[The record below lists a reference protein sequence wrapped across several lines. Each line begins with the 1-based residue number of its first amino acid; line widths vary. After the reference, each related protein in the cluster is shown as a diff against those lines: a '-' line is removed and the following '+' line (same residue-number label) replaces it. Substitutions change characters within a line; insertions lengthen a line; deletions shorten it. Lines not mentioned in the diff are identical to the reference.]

1 MSNSYHHGDLKN
13 ALIEAGLDI
22 LSKEGVQALS
32 LRKVARKAGVSHA
45 APYAHFADKQAL
57 IAAIATEGYARLYE
71 SLAEVVTC
79 CGGDPAQT
87 LMEVAWAYVQ
97 FAEKHPDHF
106 KVTFSGIVENET
118 DYPEYVEQSKKS
130 LKLVMGLVSDCQQAG
145 LLTADNTDLL
155 AISLWASI
163 HGFISLLLGNQ
174 IPSTVLKRSTLREIL
189 IFHIQQS
196 LTHPRYGG
204 FIAADTAANPPSK
217 ES

>member
-1 MSNSYHHGDLKN
+1 MSDKYHHGDLKN

-57 IAAIATEGYARLYE
+57 IAAIATEGYARLYQD
-71 SLAEVVTC
+71 LAEVAAHYA
-79 CGGDPAQT
+79 GDPSQA
-87 LMEVAWAYVQ
+87 LIEVAWAYVQ
-97 FAEKHPDHF
+97 FAVNHPDHF

-130 LKLVMGLVSDCQQAG
+130 LKLVMDLVTDCQEVG
-145 LLTADNTDLL
+145 LLTAGDSELL
-155 AISLWASI
+155 AISIWAGI

-174 IPSTVLKRSTLREIL
+174 IPSAVLERFTLREIL
-189 IFHIQQS
+189 VFHIHQS
-196 LTHPRYGG
+196 L
-204 FIAADTAANPPSK
+204 AQ
-217 ES
+217 

>member
-1 MSNSYHHGDLKN
+1 MSDKYHHGDLKN

-57 IAAIATEGYARLYE
+57 IAAIATEGYARLYQD
-71 SLAEVVTC
+71 LAEVAAHYAS
-79 CGGDPAQT
+79 DPSQA
-87 LMEVAWAYVQ
+87 LIEVAWAYVQ
-97 FAEKHPDHF
+97 FAVNHPDHF

-130 LKLVMGLVSDCQQAG
+130 LKLVMDLVTDCQEVG
-145 LLTADNTDLL
+145 LLTAGDSELL
-155 AISLWASI
+155 AISIWAGI

-174 IPSTVLKRSTLREIL
+174 IPSAVLERFTLREIL
-189 IFHIQQS
+189 VFHIHQS
-196 LTHPRYGG
+196 L
-204 FIAADTAANPPSK
+204 AQ
-217 ES
+217 